1 MKINPEKA
9 LAIAAL
15 AKLDIT
21 PEKAAMLASQMNDIL
36 NYMDTLNALD
46 TSNVV
51 PMYTPLDQPGSLRE
65 DVVRNDVTRAQ
76 VLENAPETDGEYFIV
91 PRIV

>member
-9 LAIAAL
+9 LAIATL

-51 PMYTPLDQPGSLRE
+51 PMYTPLDQPGPLRE

>member
-21 PEKAAMLASQMNDIL
+21 PEKAATLAGQMDEIL
-36 NYMDTLNALD
+36 SYMDTLNELN
-46 TSNVV
+46 TSGVD
-51 PMYTPLDQPGSLRE
+51 PMYTPLDQPSPLRE
-65 DVVRNDVTRAQ
+65 DLVRKDYTRAQ
-76 VLENAPETDGEYFIV
+76 VLENAPETDGEYFVV